1 MCRSSASGGRRC
13 PSSRGGHRGG
23 SAPAASGNL
32 AGQLGDGLTAESM
45 RQWREHGPVVHGVED
60 RTKAYREAGYKGPL
74 NPDGRVPNPDVGQM
88 AEVMDL
94 CAGQDI
100 WT

>member
-1 MCRSSASGGRRC
+1 MCRSVADGGRRC
-13 PSSRGGHRGG
+13 AGSGGH
-23 SAPAASGNL
+23 APKN

-74 NPDGRVPNPDVGQM
+74 NPDGRVPNPDAGQM